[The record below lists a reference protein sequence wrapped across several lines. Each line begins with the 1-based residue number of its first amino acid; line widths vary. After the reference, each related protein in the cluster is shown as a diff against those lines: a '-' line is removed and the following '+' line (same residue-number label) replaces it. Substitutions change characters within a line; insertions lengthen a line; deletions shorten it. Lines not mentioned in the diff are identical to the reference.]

1 MRLGALVLQEQP
13 WREARHTWTC
23 LEEVGFDAAYLSD
36 HLTHAT
42 TAEPWCADC
51 WTTLAA
57 AAGVTT
63 TLRLGTLV
71 ACLAVRSPTALA
83 RSAARLQDLS
93 DGRLVLGLGP
103 GTPADVRADRGE
115 AVTVNDLW
123 RRYEES
129 VSALRAL
136 WLGGSTWEGSVVRVD
151 GVHPPPQATGLG
163 PPPVLISGVGPRAY
177 DLAARQGDGWVAV
190 GRPALAAPDGAGWWG
205 ALARQSHR
213 VGAACERIGRDPATI
228 HRVVVV
234 GSGLV
239 RPLATAQSLA
249 DVVGE
254 AEQAGFDEVVVHAP
268 ASLREDPAWADPDVV
283 AEAVSSLRR

>member
-13 WREARHTWTC
+13 WREARHTWTR
-23 LEEVGFDAAYLSD
+23 LEVLGFESAYVSD

-42 TAEPWCADC
+42 TADQWCADG

-57 AAGVTT
+57 AAGVTS

-71 ACLAVRSPTALA
+71 ACLAVRSPTVLA
-83 RSAARLQDLS
+83 RSAARLQDIS

-115 AVTVNDLW
+115 VVTANDLW
-123 RRYEES
+123 SRYEES

-136 WLGGSTWEGSVVRVD
+136 WLGGSTWEGSVVRVR
-151 GVHPPPQATGLG
+151 GVQPPPQATDLR
-163 PPPVLISGVGPRAY
+163 PPPILISGVGPRAY

-190 GRPALAAPDGAGWWG
+190 AGPALAEPDGAGWWG

-213 VGAACERIGRDPATI
+213 VTLACERIGRDPGSI

-234 GSGLV
+234 GSAVV
-239 RPLATAQSLA
+239 RPLASAQALA
-249 DVVGE
+249 DVMGE
-254 AEQAGFDEVVVHAP
+254 AGQAGFDEVVVPAP